1 MHDDALGSTH
11 SMEVSR
17 AEGTKHTQA
26 QRLPMAA
33 ASHHNLVALLGTGS
47 IVHSHPAM
55 LAGLNAWGI
64 SRGFTQTHETGLK
77 VLLWNK
83 HSGFF
88 TNQ

>member
-1 MHDDALGSTH
+1 MNRLKKDAENNSLEKGRNRHGALALEMHDDALGSTH

-47 IVHSHPAM
+47 IVHSHPAL
-55 LAGLNAWGI
+55 LAGLNA
-64 SRGFTQTHETGLK
+64 
-77 VLLWNK
+77 
-83 HSGFF
+83 
-88 TNQ
+88 